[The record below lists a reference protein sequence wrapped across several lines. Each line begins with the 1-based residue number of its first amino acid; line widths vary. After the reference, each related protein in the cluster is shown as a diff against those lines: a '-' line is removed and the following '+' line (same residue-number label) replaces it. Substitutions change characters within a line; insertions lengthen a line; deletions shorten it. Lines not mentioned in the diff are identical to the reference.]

1 MADATN
7 IPLVNGVR
15 HAWASGEFNWL
26 GRTVTG
32 IMEISWKIKQEKKDF
47 YGSGDE
53 VKHRG
58 RGNKG
63 YELKIK
69 LAKYEVDAAE
79 DILLETQDLT
89 DVDISNFSLAWK
101 PTGMDSLK
109 RKAFD
114 GVEVTEYG
122 LSAKQGDMELTYEIT
137 MICSKIRSPK

>member
-7 IPLVNGVR
+7 IPLINGVR
-15 HAWASGEFNWL
+15 HSWASGEFNWL

-32 IMEISWKIKQEKKDF
+32 IMEISWKIKRDKKDF
-47 YGSGDE
+47 FGSGDE

-58 RGNKG
+58 RGNKS

-79 DILLETQDLT
+79 DLLLEDQDLT
-89 DVDISNFSLAWK
+89 DIDISNFSLAWK
-101 PTGMDSLK
+101 PTGMDTLK

-114 GVEVTEYG
+114 FVEVTEYA
-122 LSAKQGDMELTYEIT
+122 LSAKQGDMELSYDIT
-137 MICSKIRSPK
+137 MIVGKIRSPK